1 MPSVLSKKEIKEL
14 AKLGKHIR
22 IELSCDI
29 NDQGIPCR
37 TGRFAAV
44 DLMKRYLE
52 IHGYDLLYFN
62 PRSN

>member
-1 MPSVLSKKEIKEL
+1 MGSVLNKDEIKEL
-14 AKLGKHIR
+14 AKLGKEIR

-37 TGRFAAV
+37 TGRFAVV

-52 IHGYDLLYFN
+52 IHNYDLLYFN